1 MQSQKVLL
9 EKFNMF
15 SNFGTFSVSICL
27 KEVEL
32 TIENILPLYSEV
44 MVPAAV

>member
-15 SNFGTFSVSICL
+15 SNFGTFSVSMSEGSRINDR
-27 KEVEL
+27 KHL
-32 TIENILPLYSEV
+32 TFIQ
-44 MVPAAV
+44 